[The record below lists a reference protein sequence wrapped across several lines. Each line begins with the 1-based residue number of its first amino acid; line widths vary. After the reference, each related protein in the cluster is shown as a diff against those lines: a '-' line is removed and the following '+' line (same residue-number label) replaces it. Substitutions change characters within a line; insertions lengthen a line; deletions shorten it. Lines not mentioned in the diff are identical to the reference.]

1 MGEDFFQKLTSGNS
15 AARWVFRVMKGER
28 GITIDYTAVGEL
40 YCGDYA
46 INGQRLDFFGFF
58 WIFLDFFGGEKCKK
72 GPFL

>member
-15 AARWVFRVMKGER
+15 AARGEFRVMKGEG

-46 INGQRLDFFGFF
+46 INDQRLDFFGFF